1 MSLKEVLQDDTKVR
15 TIKNKVIVN
24 QGEKAI
30 VGDGSGLATC
40 CSPNMA
46 FRQMQEGKCY
56 TILKPLKLDHNT
68 YIPNEK
74 LKPFQIDTFPL
85 TPKKSELL
93 KLQTILKDDSEN
105 KDRHVDK
112 HTSKLTTF
120 QDVANVPP
128 KTEIRVITSKIL
140 NISKDI
146 AGAYGT
152 YNIAKL
158 KDQNLDKM
166 DINIY
171 NQKIKAKMQIGDI
184 CELRHLKVT
193 EYVKDGEV
201 TRRLVTTAR
210 SSGAKP
216 SSEIETLFKDIPHGD
231 KKEEGKVVAIND
243 IFSYFSCSKCWKKT
257 DEEDTIC
264 SCGNTNEIHIKDFH
278 FQMYIETTQA
288 EIVEVIHTFR
298 RQTKL
303 VVDTLIPEEIQLV
316 LENTFLRKT
325 FTFEWNVISDEE
337 ELRMINIADYDGK
350 QTN

>member
-15 TIKNKVIVN
+15 TIKIKVIVN

-30 VGDGSGLATC
+30 VGDGSGLAIC
-40 CSPNMA
+40 CSPNIG

-56 TILKPLKLDHNT
+56 TILKPLKLDDNT
-68 YIPNEK
+68 FIPNEK

-85 TPKKSELL
+85 TPKKSELI
-93 KLQTILKDDSEN
+93 KLQTILKDNLEK

-112 HTSKLTTF
+112 HRSNLTTF
-120 QDVANVPP
+120 QDVANFPP
-128 KTEIRVITSKIL
+128 KTEIRVITAKIL

-184 CELRHLKVT
+184 FELRHLKVT
-193 EYVKDGEV
+193 QYEKDGEV
-201 TRRLVTTAR
+201 TRRLATTAK
-210 SSGAKP
+210 SSGSKP
-216 SSEIETLFKDIPHGD
+216 SSEIETLFKDIPLGD

-257 DEEDTIC
+257 DKEDAIC
-264 SCGNTNEIHIKDFH
+264 SCGNTNEIHVKDFH
-278 FQMYIETTQA
+278 FQMYIETTA
-288 EIVEVIHTFR
+288 E
-298 RQTKL
+298 L
-303 VVDTLIPEEIQLV
+303 
-316 LENTFLRKT
+316 
-325 FTFEWNVISDEE
+325 
-337 ELRMINIADYDGK
+337 
-350 QTN
+350 